1 MLKKEILEASKPVLE
16 KLGYTILADKKTD
29 FVDYF
34 AEKDGTKFSVV
45 AIRPGNANKGVTEFD
60 VKKGVLSALMDNFTP
75 LFVTEEAV
83 SNEIKGCFQFA
94 VFVSLND

>member
-1 MLKKEILEASKPVLE
+1 MLKKEILEASKPVLA

-45 AIRPGNANKGVTEFD
+45 AIRPENADKGVTEFD
-60 VKKGVLSALMDNFTP
+60 VKKGVVSALMDKFTP
-75 LFVTEEAV
+75 LFVTENPV
-83 SNEIKGCFQFA
+83 SEEIKSNFQFA
-94 VFVSLND
+94 VFESINK